1 MVKIKKKKKKKY
13 EEQVK
18 DLDKAVAIKTLL
30 LQDEAVGWEKNTYRY
45 WHLADAIIKE
55 ITPKQQKMVNK
66 CYEQLFGETLQQA
79 MLNPIDIE
87 EVLEELSDTESSK
100 SMDIDDTS

>member
-1 MVKIKKKKKKKY
+1 MKLK
-13 EEQVK
+13 
-18 DLDKAVAIKTLL
+18 
-30 LQDEAVGWEKNTYRY
+30 VGKRIYIGMY
-45 WHLADAIIKE
+45 WHLADAKIKE
-55 ITPKQQKMVNK
+55 MTPKQQKAVNK

-87 EVLEELSDTESSK
+87 EALEELNEAGS